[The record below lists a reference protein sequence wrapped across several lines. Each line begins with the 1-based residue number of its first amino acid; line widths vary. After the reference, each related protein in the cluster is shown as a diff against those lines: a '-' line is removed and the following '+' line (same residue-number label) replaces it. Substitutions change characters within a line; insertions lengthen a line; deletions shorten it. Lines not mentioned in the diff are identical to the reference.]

1 VKHGGGNLEVW
12 SDGIG
17 DTEGRLET
25 SSRQEAPETEQP
37 MLHAEETLKTSQGG
51 ERASEG
57 LRGER
62 EERRV
67 LGKLGPRAGSE
78 GLEEK
83 NSKRGAAL
91 SGVNNFWERNA
102 ASRG

>member
-1 VKHGGGNLEVW
+1 VGNCSKWNVE
-12 SDGIG
+12 IG
-17 DTEGRLET
+17 DAEGRLET
-25 SSRQEAPETEQP
+25 SSRQGAPETERP
-37 MLHAEETLKTSQGG
+37 MLHAEETLKTSPEG

-57 LRGER
+57 LSGER
-62 EERRV
+62 EERWV
-67 LGKLGPRAGSE
+67 LGKLGPWAWSA

-91 SGVNNFWERNA
+91 SVVNNCRESNA

>member
-1 VKHGGGNLEVW
+1 LGVEVKHGGGNLEVW

-25 SSRQEAPETEQP
+25 SSRQEAPETEKP
-37 MLHAEETLKTSQGG
+37 MLLAEETLKTSQGG

-67 LGKLGPRAGSE
+67 LGKLGPR
-78 GLEEK
+78 
-83 NSKRGAAL
+83 RGVRAWRRKTRR
-91 SGVNNFWERNA
+91 GERP
-102 ASRG
+102 SQG